1 MKLTN
6 IAYDLIWPIDVEVNN
21 LRKYIIN
28 DLSQKGDIVR
38 WSINNIKVSSKPEK
52 RILTLNALI
61 IN

>member
-21 LRKYIIN
+21 LRKYIVN

-38 WSINNIKVSSKPEK
+38 WSINKIKVSSKPEK